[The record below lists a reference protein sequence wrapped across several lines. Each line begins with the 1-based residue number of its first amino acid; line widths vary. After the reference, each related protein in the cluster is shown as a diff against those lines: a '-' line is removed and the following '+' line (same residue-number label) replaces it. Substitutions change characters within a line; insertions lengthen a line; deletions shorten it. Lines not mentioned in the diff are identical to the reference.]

1 MTIHRML
8 QNTPMGPEEVE
19 RLVLAY
25 EQTLREL
32 GLTKRDNQAQM
43 IAKKVVEVGQTGLRD
58 PAQISWLAI
67 NELGL

>member
-58 PAQISWLAI
+58 PAQISRLAI

>member
-1 MTIHRML
+1 
-8 QNTPMGPEEVE
+8 MGPEEIE

-58 PAQISWLAI
+58 PAQISRLAI

>member
-8 QNTPMGPEEVE
+8 QNTPMGPEEIE

-32 GLTKRDNQAQM
+32 GLTKRDDQAVM

-58 PAQISWLAI
+58 PAQISRLAI

>member
-43 IAKKVVEVGQTGLRD
+43 IAKKVVEVAQTGLRD
-58 PAQISWLAI
+58 PAQISRLAI

>member
-1 MTIHRML
+1 
-8 QNTPMGPEEVE
+8 MGPEEVE

-32 GLTKRDNQAQM
+32 SLTKRDDQAQM

-58 PAQISWLAI
+58 PAQISRLAV

>member
-8 QNTPMGPEEVE
+8 QNTPLGPEEIE

-32 GLTKRDNQAQM
+32 GLTKRDDQAQM

-58 PAQISWLAI
+58 PAQISRLAI

>member
-1 MTIHRML
+1 MTIPRML
-8 QNTPMGPEEVE
+8 QNTPMGPEEIE

-32 GLTKRDNQAQM
+32 GLTKRDDQALM
-43 IAKKVVEVGQTGLRD
+43 IAKKVVEIGQTGLRD
-58 PAQISWLAI
+58 PAQISRLAI